1 MKNFKFFLLWIILTL
16 IMVISWS
23 MGFLIADGITHAV
36 TPPPKD
42 ASKAFLSF
50 LMVCSINSLLLSV
63 LIWAT
68 SKYSGL
74 LKNTTLILYCF
85 VIQFFLTQMETLF
98 FSESIGIENNQVA
111 SIVIAGLSASFVT
124 VLAGILIANA
134 FRRREPKTLF
144 VMYPLEWRQ
153 LILPLI
159 ILASVV
165 YPAIYLIFGHF
176 IAWQNENLRIYYTQ
190 SSELN
195 SFLTQF
201 GGSFADG
208 IYFFQI
214 LRGLI
219 WVVVSIPLILMLQNT
234 RIKQYLLIAALSSL
248 LPATLLFIP
257 NPYMP
262 EDIAMTHFIEISTS
276 NFLWGLVMTYTINK
290 YLRPS
295 AIASSQRP
303 VVSNQ

>member
-1 MKNFKFFLLWIILTL
+1 MKSFKFILLWIILTL
-16 IMVISWS
+16 IMAIAWS
-23 MGFLIADGITHAV
+23 MGFLAGEGITHAA
-36 TPPPKD
+36 TPPTKD
-42 ASKAFLSF
+42 ASKAFVSF
-50 LMVCSINSLLLSV
+50 LMVCSVNSFLLSV

-68 SKYSGL
+68 RKYSGL
-74 LKNTTLILYCF
+74 LKITALILYCF

-98 FSESIGIENNQVA
+98 FSDSIGIENNQVA
-111 SIVIAGLSASFVT
+111 SIVIAGFIASFVT

-134 FRRREPKTLF
+134 FRRREPKTLY
-144 VMYPLEWRQ
+144 VMHLLDWRP

-159 ILASVV
+159 ILASLV
-165 YPAIYLIFGHF
+165 YPAIYLTFGHM
-176 IAWQNENLRIYYTQ
+176 IAWQNENLRIYYTH

-219 WVVVSIPLILMLQNT
+219 WVAVSIPVILMLQNMGA
-234 RIKQYLLIAALSSL
+234 KQYLLVAALSSL
-248 LPATLLFIP
+248 LPASLLFIP

-262 EDIAMTHFIEISTS
+262 EEIAMTHFIETATS
-276 NFLWGLVMTYTINK
+276 NFLWGLIMTYTINK

-295 AIASSQRP
+295 TIT
-303 VVSNQ
+303 SNQYSVTGNQ